1 VVKPVEFFTEEH
13 EIFRQSFR
21 RFIEK
26 EILPQYDEWEKKG
39 ETPRGIWKKL
49 GEQGYLCPWLEEEYG
64 GPGGSFEYSII
75 INQETARVAINVGFG
90 LHSDIIAPYLASYG
104 TEEQKRKWL
113 PGCAS
118 GDTILAIAMTE
129 PNTGSDLQAISTTA
143 IKDGDHY
150 VLNGQKTFISNGIA
164 ADLFIVA
171 CKTDPQ
177 AVPAHKGIS
186 LIVVEADTPGLVKG
200 RKLEKLGL
208 RSQDTAEI
216 YFENCRVPVA
226 NLLGEEGRGFAYMME
241 KLQQERLVSS
251 VYSQGL
257 AERMLSDAIEYAKTR
272 EAFGQPI
279 GKFQYNAFKIAE
291 LATEVEL
298 GKVFLEKVT
307 ADHLAGKDVVTQ
319 VSMAKYWIGEMA
331 NRVAYQCLQLYGGY
345 GYSEEY
351 PIARHYRDVR
361 VHTIYAGS
369 SEMMKLIIARKLG
382 F

>member
-1 VVKPVEFFTEEH
+1 MELFTEEH
-13 EIFRQSFR
+13 EIFRQAFR

-26 EILPQYDEWEKKG
+26 EILPEYDEWERKG
-39 ETPRGIWKKL
+39 ETPRSIWKKL
-49 GEQGYLCPWLEEEYG
+49 GEHGYLCPWLEEKYG
-64 GPGGSFEYSII
+64 GPGGSLDYSII
-75 INQETARVAINVGFG
+75 INQETARAGVSIAFG
-90 LHSDIIAPYLASYG
+90 LHSDIIAPYLSTYG
-104 TEEQKRKWL
+104 TEEQKQKWL

-129 PNTGSDLQAISTTA
+129 PNTGSDLQAITTIA
-143 IKDGDHY
+143 IRNGDHY
-150 VLNGQKTFISNGIA
+150 ILNGQKTFISNGIA
-164 ADLFIVA
+164 TDLFVVA
-171 CKTDPQ
+171 CKTDPN
-177 AVPAHKGIS
+177 AIPAHKGIS

-226 NLLGEEGRGFAYMME
+226 NLLGQEGRGFAYMME
-241 KLQQERLVSS
+241 KLQQERLISA

-257 AERMLSDAIEYAKTR
+257 AEKMLADAIEYAKTR

-298 GKVFLEKVT
+298 GKVFLEKVI
-307 ADHLAGKDVVTQ
+307 ADHLAGKDVVTR

-331 NRVAYQCLQLYGGY
+331 NRLAYHCLQLYGGY
-345 GYSEEY
+345 GYCEEY

>member
-1 VVKPVEFFTEEH
+1 MELFTEEH
-13 EIFRQSFR
+13 EIFRQAFR

-26 EILPQYDEWEKKG
+26 EILPEYDEWERKG
-39 ETPRGIWKKL
+39 ETPRSIWKKL
-49 GEQGYLCPWLEEEYG
+49 GEHGYLCPWLEEKYG
-64 GPGGSFEYSII
+64 GPGGSLDYSII
-75 INQETARVAINVGFG
+75 INQETARAGVSIAFG
-90 LHSDIIAPYLASYG
+90 LHSDIIAPYLSTYG
-104 TEEQKRKWL
+104 TEEQKQKWL

-129 PNTGSDLQAISTTA
+129 PNTGSDLQAITTIA
-143 IKDGDHY
+143 IRNGDHY
-150 VLNGQKTFISNGIA
+150 ILNGQKTFISNGIA
-164 ADLFIVA
+164 TDLFVVA
-171 CKTDPQ
+171 CKTDPN
-177 AVPAHKGIS
+177 AIPAHKGIS

-200 RKLEKLGL
+200 RKLKKLGL

-226 NLLGEEGRGFAYMME
+226 NLLGQEGRGFAYMME
-241 KLQQERLVSS
+241 KLQQERLISA

-257 AERMLSDAIEYAKTR
+257 AEKMLADAIEYAKTR

-298 GKVFLEKVT
+298 GKVFLEKVI
-307 ADHLAGKDVVTQ
+307 ADHLAGKDVVTR

-331 NRVAYQCLQLYGGY
+331 NRLAYHCLQLYGGY
-345 GYSEEY
+345 GYCEEY

>member
-26 EILPQYDEWEKKG
+26 EILPQYDEWEEKG
-39 ETPRGIWKKL
+39 ETPRSIWKKL

-64 GPGGSFEYSII
+64 GPGGSLEYSII
-75 INQETARVAINVGFG
+75 INQETARAAINVGFG

-118 GDTILAIAMTE
+118 GDTVLAIAMTE

-164 ADLFIVA
+164 ADLFVVA
-171 CKTDPQ
+171 CKTNPQ

-216 YFENCRVPVA
+216 YFENCRVPIA
-226 NLLGEEGRGFAYMME
+226 NLLGEEGHGFAYMMA
-241 KLQQERLVSS
+241 KLQQERLISS

-279 GKFQYNAFKIAE
+279 GKFQHNAFKIAE

>member
-1 VVKPVEFFTEEH
+1 MELFTEEH
-13 EIFRQSFR
+13 ELFRQAFR

-26 EILPQYDEWEKKG
+26 EILPHYDEWEKRG
-39 ETPRGIWKKL
+39 ETPRSIWKKL
-49 GEQGYLCPWLEEEYG
+49 GEQGYLCPWLEEQYG
-64 GPGGSFEYSII
+64 GPGGTFEYSLI
-75 INQETARVAINVGFG
+75 INQETARAGINIGFG
-90 LHSDIIAPYLASYG
+90 LHSDIIAPYLAAYG
-104 TEEQKRKWL
+104 TGEQKKKWL

-118 GDTILAIAMTE
+118 GDTVLAIAMTE
-129 PNTGSDLQAISTTA
+129 PNTGSDLQAITTTA
-143 IKDGDHY
+143 IRDGDHY
-150 VLNGQKTFISNGIA
+150 ILNGQKTFISNGIA
-164 ADLFIVA
+164 ADLFVVA

-216 YFENCRVPVA
+216 YFENCRVPVT
-226 NLLGEEGRGFAYMME
+226 NLLGEEGRGFAYMMAQ
-241 KLQQERLVSS
+241 LQQERLISA
-251 VYSQGL
+251 VYSQGM
-257 AERMLSDAIEYAKTR
+257 AERMLADAMEYAKTR

-298 GKVFLEKVT
+298 GKVFLERVI

-345 GYSEEY
+345 GYCEEY

-369 SEMMKLIIARKLG
+369 SEMMKLIIARRLG

>member
-1 VVKPVEFFTEEH
+1 MEFFTEEH

-26 EILPQYDEWEKKG
+26 EILPQYDEWEEKG
-39 ETPRGIWKKL
+39 ETPRSIWKKL

-64 GPGGSFEYSII
+64 GPGGSLEYSII
-75 INQETARVAINVGFG
+75 INQETARAAINVGFG

-118 GDTILAIAMTE
+118 GDTVLAIAMTE

-164 ADLFIVA
+164 ADLFVVA
-171 CKTDPQ
+171 CKTNPQ

-216 YFENCRVPVA
+216 YFENCRVPIA
-226 NLLGEEGRGFAYMME
+226 NLLGEEGHGFAYMMA
-241 KLQQERLVSS
+241 KLQQERLISS

-279 GKFQYNAFKIAE
+279 GKFQHNAFKIAE

>member
-1 VVKPVEFFTEEH
+1 MEFFTEEH

-75 INQETARVAINVGFG
+75 INQETARAAINVGFG

>member
-75 INQETARVAINVGFG
+75 INQETARAAINVGFG

>member
-1 VVKPVEFFTEEH
+1 MELFTEEH
-13 EIFRQSFR
+13 ELFRQAFR

-26 EILPQYDEWEKKG
+26 EILPHYDEWEKRG
-39 ETPRGIWKKL
+39 ETPRSIWKKL
-49 GEQGYLCPWLEEEYG
+49 GEQGYLCPWLEEQYG
-64 GPGGSFEYSII
+64 GPGGTFEYSLI
-75 INQETARVAINVGFG
+75 INQETARAGINIGFG
-90 LHSDIIAPYLASYG
+90 LHSDIIAPYLAAYG
-104 TEEQKRKWL
+104 TGEQKKKWL

-118 GDTILAIAMTE
+118 GDTVLAIAMTE
-129 PNTGSDLQAISTTA
+129 PNTGSDLQAITTTA
-143 IKDGDHY
+143 VKDGDHY
-150 VLNGQKTFISNGIA
+150 ILNGQKTFISNGIA
-164 ADLFIVA
+164 ADLFVVA

-216 YFENCRVPVA
+216 YFENCRVPVT
-226 NLLGEEGRGFAYMME
+226 NLLGEEGRGFAYMMAQ
-241 KLQQERLVSS
+241 LQQERLISA
-251 VYSQGL
+251 VYSQGM
-257 AERMLSDAIEYAKTR
+257 AERMLADAMEYAKTR

-298 GKVFLEKVT
+298 GKVFLERVI

-345 GYSEEY
+345 GYCEEY

-369 SEMMKLIIARKLG
+369 SEMMKLIIARRLG

>member
-1 VVKPVEFFTEEH
+1 MELFTEEH
-13 EIFRQSFR
+13 ELFRQAFR

-26 EILPQYDEWEKKG
+26 EILPEYDEWERNG
-39 ETPRGIWKKL
+39 ETPRSIWKKL
-49 GEQGYLCPWLEEEYG
+49 GEHGYLCPWLEEKYG

-75 INQETARVAINVGFG
+75 INQETARAGINIAFG
-90 LHSDIIAPYLASYG
+90 LHSDIIAPYLATYG
-104 TEEQKRKWL
+104 TEEQKQKWL

-118 GDTILAIAMTE
+118 GDIVLAIAMTE
-129 PNTGSDLQAISTTA
+129 PNTGSNLQAITTTA
-143 IKDGDHY
+143 IRDGDY
-150 VLNGQKTFISNGIA
+150 YILNGQKTFISNGIA
-164 ADLFIVA
+164 ADLFIIA

-177 AVPAHKGIS
+177 ASPAHKGIS
-186 LIVVEADTPGLVKG
+186 LLVVEADTPGLIKG

-226 NLLGEEGRGFAYMME
+226 NLLGQEGRGFVYMME
-241 KLQQERLVSS
+241 KLQQERLISAVF
-251 VYSQGL
+251 SQGL
-257 AERMLSDAIEYAKTR
+257 AEKMLSDAIEYAKTR

-298 GKVFLEKVT
+298 GKVFLDKII
-307 ADHLAGKDVVTQ
+307 ADHIAGKDIVTR

-331 NRVAYQCLQLYGGY
+331 NRVAYHCLQLYGGY
-345 GYSEEY
+345 GYCEEY

-382 F
+382 L

>member
-1 VVKPVEFFTEEH
+1 MELFTEEH
-13 EIFRQSFR
+13 ELFRQAFR

-26 EILPQYDEWEKKG
+26 EILPHYDEWEKRG
-39 ETPRGIWKKL
+39 ETPRSIWKKL
-49 GEQGYLCPWLEEEYG
+49 GEQGYLCPWLEEQYG
-64 GPGGSFEYSII
+64 GPGGTFEYSLI
-75 INQETARVAINVGFG
+75 INQETARAGINIGFG
-90 LHSDIIAPYLASYG
+90 LHSDIIAPYLAAYG
-104 TEEQKRKWL
+104 TGEQKKKWL

-118 GDTILAIAMTE
+118 GDTVLAIAMTE
-129 PNTGSDLQAISTTA
+129 PNTGSDLQAITTTA
-143 IKDGDHY
+143 IRDGDHY
-150 VLNGQKTFISNGIA
+150 ILNGQKTFISNGIA
-164 ADLFIVA
+164 ADLFVVA

-216 YFENCRVPVA
+216 YFENCRVPVT
-226 NLLGEEGRGFAYMME
+226 NLLGEEDRGFAYMMAQ
-241 KLQQERLVSS
+241 LQQERLISA
-251 VYSQGL
+251 VYSQGM
-257 AERMLSDAIEYAKTR
+257 AERMLADAMEYAKTR

-298 GKVFLEKVT
+298 GKVFLERVI

-345 GYSEEY
+345 GYCEEY

-369 SEMMKLIIARKLG
+369 SEMMKLIIARRLG